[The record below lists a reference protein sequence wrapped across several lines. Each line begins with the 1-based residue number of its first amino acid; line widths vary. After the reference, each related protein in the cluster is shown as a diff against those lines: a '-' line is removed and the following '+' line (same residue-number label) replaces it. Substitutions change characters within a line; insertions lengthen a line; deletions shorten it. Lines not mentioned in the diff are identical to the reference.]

1 MTFHQH
7 PPSFWKAWWRTVH
20 RYASCSNS
28 FVSRDSGLTKAAKG
42 LLICWSVAYVKGT
55 NTGNQRHRKKKSYN
69 SKGHTCLICAWCN
82 PSSTS
87 EEDKHCLCC
96 VTFLLP
102 IPPASAEILRNSP
115 SNQFGKNSLANR
127 QLTTKS
133 GIVAAVAVFG
143 SVFIKWTTRPLS
155 RGGCRKEVQRV
166 SKSYMYFVEGSITCN
181 FYSGPYSACFSSVEI
196 FKVCFF
202 ATTSEMYRL
211 NASQACLIWTG
222 RRKVQLTGDANKVRI
237 IISAYQ
243 C

>member
-1 MTFHQH
+1 MPHLCLMQ
-7 PPSFWKAWWRTVH
+7 SFLNLRRGQTLPLL
-20 RYASCSNS
+20 RYLP
-28 FVSRDSGLTKAAKG
+28 LTD
-42 LLICWSVAYVKGT
+42 T
-55 NTGNQRHRKKKSYN
+55 
-69 SKGHTCLICAWCN
+69 TCKRRN
-82 PSSTS
+82 S
-87 EEDKHCLCC
+87 EELSFQPIRQK
-96 VTFLLP
+96 FL
-102 IPPASAEILRNSP
+102 SKSP
-115 SNQFGKNSLANR
+115 
-127 QLTTKS
+127 TV
-133 GIVAAVAVFG
+133 VAAVAVFG

-237 IISAYQ
+237 IISGYQ